1 MPLLPI
7 IDIFSVR
14 IITFPIIL
22 LIAVYA
28 CIMLLIKNSKCN
40 FSCRF
45 TVLKSLL
52 YVLPFALFGG
62 KFFYLLVRLGQNDSI
77 TFTEIFLGGFVFYGG
92 IIGGSIGLMIFSTS
106 KKCSFLDVADVF
118 VSIVPLGQAIG
129 RIGCFFNGC
138 CYGVEYAGIFS
149 IKYPINDEW
158 IYVFPTWF
166 VEAVVCLILFIV
178 VQIIITTRLR
188 GISTGI
194 YLMGYAV
201 ARFALEFLRGDLIR
215 GMWFGLSTSQ
225 IISFMCLIIGTIII
239 VVSMLNKKVNKMI
252 NRKDV

>member
-7 IDIFSVR
+7 IDIFNVR

-22 LIAVYA
+22 LLAVYA
-28 CIMLLIKNSKCN
+28 CIMVLIKNSRYN
-40 FSCRF
+40 FSCKF

-62 KFFYLLVRLGQNDSI
+62 KLLYLITRLGQNTPI
-77 TFTEIFLGGFVFYGG
+77 TFTEMFLGGFVFYGG
-92 IIGGSIGLMIFSTS
+92 IIGGAVGLMIFSIS
-106 KKCSFLDVADVF
+106 KKISFLDIADVF
-118 VSIVPLGQAIG
+118 LSIIPLGQAIG

-138 CYGVEYAGIFS
+138 CYGIEYSGIFS
-149 IKYPINDEW
+149 VKYPIGDKW

-166 VEAVVCLILFIV
+166 VEAIVCLILFVV
-178 VQIIITTRLR
+178 VQKIIATKLK

-194 YLMGYAV
+194 YLIGYAIV
-201 ARFALEFLRGDLIR
+201 RFTLEFFRGDLIR
-215 GMWFGLSTSQ
+215 GIWFGLSTSQ
-225 IISFMCLIIGTIII
+225 IIGFMCLIIGTIII

-252 NRKDV
+252 N